1 MTDATGTDRRGTDP
15 DVRAFMATDLP
26 MLAPS
31 DSILTAAKALAS
43 SGMPGL
49 PVVDNGR
56 LVGILTESDMIKREA
71 EVETPV
77 PFSVLDFALSIDV
90 GEKFGDE
97 MEHVLATRV
106 DQLMTPHVTTILP
119 EARLTDVATVMI
131 DRHINPVPVVDHD
144 GTVLGVVAR
153 SHLVRLIA
161 DLEQRG
167 A

>member
-1 MTDATGTDRRGTDP
+1 MTEDAGDGPSGTDP
-15 DVRAFMATDLP
+15 GVRAFMATDIP
-26 MLAPS
+26 VLAPS
-31 DSILTAAKALAS
+31 DSILTAAKALAAT
-43 SGMPGL
+43 GLPGL
-49 PVVDNGR
+49 PVVDDGR

-77 PFSVLDFALSIDV
+77 PFSVLDLMLSIDV

-119 EARLTDVATVMI
+119 QARLTDVATVMI
-131 DRHINPVPVVDHD
+131 DRHINPLPVVDED
-144 GTVLGVVAR
+144 GSVLGVVAR